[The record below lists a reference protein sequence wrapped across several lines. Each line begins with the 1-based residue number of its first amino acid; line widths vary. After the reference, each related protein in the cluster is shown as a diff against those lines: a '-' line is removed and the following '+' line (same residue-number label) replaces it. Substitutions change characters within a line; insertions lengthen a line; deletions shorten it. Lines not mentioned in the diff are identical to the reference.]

1 MSIALNN
8 IELYFIVSDF
18 DTPFLDLPIVSIS
31 LSITGGKEML
41 FLHISCI
48 VFISYTGVIFVCIIL
63 VTVSVI
69 LVFCVQHKPKTM
81 TVIKSTNV
89 CLY

>member
-18 DTPFLDLPIVSIS
+18 DTPFLDLPIISIS
-31 LSITGGKEML
+31 LSITGGKKT
-41 FLHISCI
+41 FSLHTSCI
-48 VFISYTGVIFVCIIL
+48 VFISYTGIVLVCIVL

-69 LVFCVQHKPKTM
+69 LVFCVRLKQKKRTM
-81 TVIKSTNV
+81 IKSTNV